1 MATEAGFLQ
10 GVIDRMV
17 LIYRGDQLIGA
28 DIIDLKT
35 EHFNSSKLHD
45 HINRHRPQLQAYR
58 TAAAT
63 FLRLPV
69 ERISTRLVFIES
81 GQIVNLH
88 VIEGAID
95 FSPKKRTA
103 AKKAVSKKP
112 VRMEAE
118 SDKTVGK
125 KSKPAASEK
134 VSGGDSVGKETDDQN
149 SASEASIAP
158 AKVPTKPV
166 ADVVVKKSDKE
177 PESQKVDKPTSANP
191 PPAKS
196 KSKSSSL
203 RQKTLWD

>member
-1 MATEAGFLQ
+1 
-10 GVIDRMV
+10 MV

-35 EHFNSSKLHD
+35 EHFNSSRLHD

-63 FLRLPV
+63 FLRLPID
-69 ERISTRLVFIES
+69 RISTRLVFIES

-95 FSPKKRTA
+95 FSPQKKKVAKKAA
-103 AKKAVSKKP
+103 AKKPVIRMKP
-112 VRMEAE
+112 DPKPKTDKASDESPSDDKPIEPVDEKERNSSSVDTATVAPNPTGGKAE
-118 SDKTVGK
+118 T
-125 KSKPAASEK
+125 
-134 VSGGDSVGKETDDQN
+134 
-149 SASEASIAP
+149 IAP
-158 AKVPTKPV
+158 AEPPPKPV
-166 ADVVVKKSDKE
+166 SDSVAKQSNKKTANK
-177 PESQKVDKPTSANP
+177 KVDKSASANP

-196 KSKSSSL
+196 QSKPSLL